1 MIFIKALNT
10 NFVKEP
16 MTCTVLKY
24 VKILELS
31 CLALAIVANIH
42 AALMLVCFLP
52 ITKSWTFTCEKYFN
66 SDACLHNHMCRYID
80 KMLTKSQLGYAWHF
94 RS

>member
-42 AALMLVCFLP
+42 AALHDAGMF
-52 ITKSWTFTCEKYFN
+52 FTHHKIMDVYLRKVF
-66 SDACLHNHMCRYID
+66 
-80 KMLTKSQLGYAWHF
+80 QF
-94 RS
+94 